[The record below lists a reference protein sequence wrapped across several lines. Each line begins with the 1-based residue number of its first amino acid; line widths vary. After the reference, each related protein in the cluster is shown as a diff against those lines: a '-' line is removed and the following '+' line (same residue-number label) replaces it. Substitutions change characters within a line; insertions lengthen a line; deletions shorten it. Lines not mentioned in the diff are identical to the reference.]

1 MRDRVL
7 VAWGTGSVGGFP
19 HSCRGGQP
27 RRETAMARPHAGPKA
42 PTTAVRDSALGNGPR
57 LPRVFISRH
66 RLWEQ
71 LDRATEG
78 ALTLLV
84 APGGSGKT
92 LGVGGW
98 LTVTSVAQADGAT
111 WIQGDDPTAADH
123 LERLVSAGQPTDSST
138 TGPPLVIVDDAH
150 ALPAAAVRMLDRRL
164 DRQPE
169 SMRVLLLSR

>member
-71 LDRATEG
+71 LDRATES

-84 APGGSGKT
+84 APGGAGKT

-98 LTVTSVAQADGAT
+98 VTLNTVAPANRGT
-111 WIQGDDPTAADH
+111 WIQGDDPSAEQDLRRLISADEPDAA
-123 LERLVSAGQPTDSST
+123 SA
-138 TGPPLVIVDDAH
+138 TGPWPPLVIVDDAH
-150 ALPAAAVRMLDRRL
+150 AL
-164 DRQPE
+164 
-169 SMRVLLLSR
+169 